1 MTSFPYV
8 GFFNDEI
15 TGARAVTYQG
25 DNHLLTVGPPG
36 TGKSSGLHI
45 PNLALLNRSI
55 LAIDPKGELA
65 ATTAQHRAK
74 FGRVV
79 VLNPFGVLVDRLP
92 FMRSNGYNPL
102 SVLDHTSPNF
112 VDNAKA
118 LARGIVK
125 VEGNEP
131 HWSRGGQTFVS
142 ALIMHICKT
151 QGAAAN
157 LGSLREL
164 LTQTRG
170 HYIENGAPIP
180 TGLDKTIIEMLSSD
194 FPAIRQKAG
203 KFKKDNQ
210 EIASIISAAEGQCD
224 FLDSPPIVQDLSS
237 TNHLNFSDM
246 RRNIVTIYLVL
257 PFDQMKTH
265 SNWLRLVVASALN
278 SLSNFSDVAGGSRV
292 MFMLDEFAN
301 LGYMEDIE
309 TAMAAARGFRIQLW
323 PCVQCVGQLQ
333 TLYGNNWEIF
343 LGGAGFHNYFTP
355 RTMITAEYISR
366 RCGEQEVTKTTRNT
380 DHQGKTGRGFHSQKE
395 PLYSPTRLM
404 GLPVRQ
410 TIAFR
415 EYLDNPMFFEVPHY
429 RDQRLTWCRSLPPPP
444 DDVAALPYGRAQLVS
459 TIGKRLRSRP

>member
-142 ALIMHICKT
+142 AYYAHL
-151 QGAAAN
+151 QNARS
-157 LGSLREL
+157 GS
-164 LTQTRG
+164 Q
-170 HYIENGAPIP
+170 
-180 TGLDKTIIEMLSSD
+180 S
-194 FPAIRQKAG
+194 
-203 KFKKDNQ
+203 
-210 EIASIISAAEGQCD
+210 
-224 FLDSPPIVQDLSS
+224 
-237 TNHLNFSDM
+237 
-246 RRNIVTIYLVL
+246 
-257 PFDQMKTH
+257 
-265 SNWLRLVVASALN
+265 RLVA
-278 SLSNFSDVAGGSRV
+278 
-292 MFMLDEFAN
+292 
-301 LGYMEDIE
+301 
-309 TAMAAARGFRIQLW
+309 
-323 PCVQCVGQLQ
+323 
-333 TLYGNNWEIF
+333 
-343 LGGAGFHNYFTP
+343 
-355 RTMITAEYISR
+355 
-366 RCGEQEVTKTTRNT
+366 
-380 DHQGKTGRGFHSQKE
+380 
-395 PLYSPTRLM
+395 
-404 GLPVRQ
+404 
-410 TIAFR
+410 
-415 EYLDNPMFFEVPHY
+415 
-429 RDQRLTWCRSLPPPP
+429 
-444 DDVAALPYGRAQLVS
+444 
-459 TIGKRLRSRP
+459 